1 MEYCECGDPGGGPVT
16 LSRRALFRTAAALGV
31 AGAAGAW
38 QLSVDSPADRL
49 HLTSA
54 ARLPEPFTLPLT
66 VPPVLA
72 PEGRDVTTDYYR
84 ITQRVANATVLPGY
98 STPVWGYNGVF
109 PGPTVIS
116 DRARRTVVTHRNEL
130 PVPVVVHLHGG
141 HIPEESDG
149 YPIDL
154 LYPVNGGPGGMGEM
168 SMDDMGGHPDPSA
181 HTMIGERDYT
191 YPAGQPAATLW
202 YHDHRMDFTGPAV
215 WRGLAGFH
223 LVTDA
228 AEQRLGLPSGARDIP
243 IMLADRAFGADGA
256 FLYPAL
262 DPTSL
267 HTPGVSGKFGRGV
280 LGDVVLVNGVPWPAH
295 RVETARYRLRLLN
308 GSNARVYRL
317 RFDRRGGSLPM
328 VQIGSD
334 GGLLARPQE
343 LTELTIAPGERY
355 DVIVD
360 FSGCAVGEQI
370 TVYNDLGAGTT
381 TRVMR
386 FEVADRVGDT
396 SVIPDRLADFETL
409 ERRSAVTT
417 RRFAFRQGDAGGMRG
432 WVINSRAYDP
442 VTPIARPT
450 LGEVEIW
457 QLSTDLDHP
466 IHLHLNQFQVLSRD
480 GRPPRAA
487 DGGWKDTLYLTATG
501 MAEIAVRFTDHAGR
515 FVLHCHN
522 LEHEDMAMMATFTTV
537 ADVAS

>member
-1 MEYCECGDPGGGPVT
+1 M
-16 LSRRALFRTAAALGV
+16 SRRAMLRTVAALGV

-54 ARLPEPFTLPLT
+54 ARLPEPFTLPLA

-72 PEGRDVTTDYYR
+72 PERRDDATDYYR
-84 ITQRVANATVLPGY
+84 IVQRVANASVLPGY
-98 STPVWGYNGVF
+98 STPIWGYNGIF
-109 PGPTVIS
+109 PGPTVVS
-116 DRARRTVVTHRNEL
+116 NRARRTVVTHRNEL
-130 PVPVVVHLHGG
+130 PVPAVVHLHGG
-141 HIPEESDG
+141 HVPEESDG
-149 YPIDL
+149 YPTDL
-154 LYPVNGGPGGMGEM
+154 LYPVGGGM
-168 SMDDMGGHPDPSA
+168 DAMGDTMGRPDPSA
-181 HTMIGERDYT
+181 HTTIGERDYT
-191 YPAGQPAATLW
+191 YPGGQPAATLW
-202 YHDHRMDFTGPAV
+202 YHDHRMDFTGPSV

-223 LVTDA
+223 LVTDD
-228 AEQRLGLPSGARDIP
+228 AEQRLGLPSGVRDIP
-243 IMLADRAFGADGA
+243 IMLADRAFDARGG
-256 FLYPAL
+256 FVYPAL
-262 DPTSL
+262 DPTST

-295 RVETARYRLRLLN
+295 RVDTARYRLRLLN
-308 GSNARVYRL
+308 ASNARVYRL
-317 RFDRRGGSLPM
+317 RFDRRGGSLPI

-355 DVIVD
+355 DVVAD
-360 FSGCAVGEQI
+360 FSGCAVGEQV

-386 FEVADRVGDT
+386 FEVAQQVTDT
-396 SVIPDRLADFETL
+396 AVVPDRLTEFETL
-409 ERRSAVTT
+409 ERRTAVAT

-432 WVINSRAYDP
+432 WVINGHAYDP
-442 VTPIARPT
+442 VTPIARPR

-457 QLSTDLDHP
+457 QVSTDLDHP
-466 IHLHLNQFQVLSRD
+466 IHLHLNQFQVLSRN
-480 GRPPRAA
+480 GRAPLAA

-515 FVLHCHN
+515 FVMHCHN
-522 LEHEDMAMMATFTTV
+522 LEHEDMAMMATFTTT
-537 ADVAS
+537 AGIGA